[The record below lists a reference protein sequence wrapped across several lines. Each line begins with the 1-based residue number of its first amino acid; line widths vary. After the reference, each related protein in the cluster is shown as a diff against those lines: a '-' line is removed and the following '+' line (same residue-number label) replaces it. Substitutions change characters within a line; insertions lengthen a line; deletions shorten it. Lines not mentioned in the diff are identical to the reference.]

1 MKTGDKVA
9 IFGTLTS
16 IENINATVVVDGP
29 NGVKLTLKVFPECL
43 ELASDQ
49 RITVPEYVKDDLDK
63 ASQSAVDAIEI
74 VSIYMA
80 NGKLFS
86 EETCLWID
94 DHCDEFIK
102 ALAYGYKTE
111 VKKQYI
117 VPVPKM
123 HRMYYRIPYDNH
135 LDQINNT
142 LSWLICYGD
151 THKTDKGIRFTMDE
165 IKKYGLEDYE
175 RIEVQDED

>member
-16 IENINATVVVDGP
+16 IENINATVVVSGP
-29 NGVKLTLKVFPECL
+29 NGVKLTLKVFPENL
-43 ELASDQ
+43 ESTDK
-49 RITVPEYVKDDLDK
+49 RIVVPEYVKDDIDK
-63 ASQSAVDAIEI
+63 ASQSAMDAMEI

-94 DHCDEFIK
+94 DHCDEFIN

-123 HRMYYRIPYDNH
+123 YRMYYRIPYGSH
-135 LDQINNT
+135 LNQINNT

-151 THKTDKGIRFTMDE
+151 TPKTDKRIRFTMDE
-165 IKKYGLEDYE
+165 IKKYGLEGCE
-175 RIEVQDED
+175 RVEVQDETK

>member
-63 ASQSAVDAIEI
+63 ASQSAMDAIEI

-102 ALAYGYKTE
+102 ALAYGYKAKP
-111 VKKQYI
+111 VKKYNVIAWVSPQDET
-117 VPVPKM
+117 K
-123 HRMYYRIPYDNH
+123 RSFWYRRVLVQGELGASTSSDNRDD
-135 LDQINNT
+135 DQQWT
-142 LSWLICYGD
+142 LAQ
-151 THKTDKGIRFTMDE
+151 
-165 IKKYGLEDYE
+165 IKEYGLEDCE
-175 RIEVQDED
+175 RIEVQDGN